1 MNTSLPVNGVF
12 VPLDGVPGCGGHVAA
27 AAVGGLGV
35 LVWRVGGGG
44 GGGQVN
50 GLQGTCSCSG
60 VRVVVGR
67 VSIHPPHHLQPVV
80 GELFILKH
88 R

>member
-1 MNTSLPVNGVF
+1 MSLPVNSVF

-27 AAVGGLGV
+27 TAVGGLGI

-50 GLQGTCSCSG
+50 RLQGTCSCSG

-67 VSIHPPHHLQPVV
+67 VSIHPTHHLQPVV